1 MNIAKAYHTLGITCS
16 LGDATPEEIKTN
28 YRLGA
33 LKYHPDKCRDVD
45 AADKFREIQSAYEY
59 LTNHASSDGDDTTY
73 KTMVG
78 SFLSKLFFQGNQG
91 QGNPGVDETGWKEE
105 ICRRVVSRLVGLCES
120 KALEYI
126 EKIDRKT
133 LAKLRTCLVMYREAF
148 HLSDVLMERVDEL
161 LAKPNTG
168 ASSSSS
174 YSIVLLNPFLEDLQE
189 DNLYRITESGKT
201 FIVPLWHHE
210 LVYDNSGVD
219 FVVRCCPVLPEHME
233 IDEYNNIYVYL
244 WYRLSDVW
252 GKTQIDVPFGNRTLS
267 FWPKQL
273 CVCAEPQQIR
283 FPREGIARVNPTN
296 PVDNSVR
303 KDVVLV
309 VHLTGL

>member
-16 LGDATPEEIKTN
+16 PGDATPEEIKTQ

-33 LKYHPDKCRDVD
+33 LKYHPDKCRDAD
-45 AADKFREIQSAYEY
+45 AADKFREIQEAYEY
-59 LTNHASSDGDDTTY
+59 LTKQTSANADGGDNTY

-78 SFLSKLFFQGNQG
+78 SFLSKLFFQANS
-91 QGNPGVDETGWKEE
+91 GVSAEDGWKEE
-105 ICRRVVSRLVGLCES
+105 ICRLVVSRLVGLCES

-133 LAKLRTCLVMYREAF
+133 LAKLQTFLVMYREAL
-148 HLSDVLMERVDEL
+148 HLSDTLIARVDEL
-161 LAKPNTG
+161 LAKPPAETLV
-168 ASSSSS
+168 
-174 YSIVLLNPFLEDLQE
+174 ILLNPFLEDLQE

-244 WYRLSDVW
+244 SYRVSELW
-252 GKTQIDVPFGNRTLS
+252 GKNEIEVPFGKRVLY

-273 CVCAEPQQIR
+273 SVSTQPQQIR
-283 FPREGIARVNPTN
+283 FPREGIASVNLAN

-309 VHLTGL
+309 IQLTGI

>member
-1 MNIAKAYHTLGITCS
+1 MNTAKAYHILGIVCPP
-16 LGDATPEEIKTN
+16 GNATPDEIKTN

-33 LKYHPDKCRDVD
+33 LKYHPDKCRDPD
-45 AADKFREIQSAYEY
+45 AADKFREIQAAYEY
-59 LTNHASSDGDDTTY
+59 LTNNTSSDGDGDGDEANY

-78 SFLSKLFFQGNQG
+78 SFLSKLFFHGNSG
-91 QGNPGVDETGWKEE
+91 EDAGWKEE
-105 ICRRVVSRLVGLCES
+105 ICRLVVSRLVGLCEA

-133 LAKLRTCLVMYREAF
+133 LAKLHTCLVMYREVF
-148 HLSDVLMERVDEL
+148 HLSDVLIARVDEL
-161 LAKPNTG
+161 LKETDTKPS
-168 ASSSSS
+168 AECV
-174 YSIVLLNPFLEDLQE
+174 VLLNPFLEDLQE

-244 WYRLSDVW
+244 RYRVSEVW
-252 GKTQIDVPFGNRTLS
+252 GKDRIQVPFGKRSLV
-267 FWPKQL
+267 FWPRQL

-283 FPREGIARVNPTN
+283 FPKEGIARINPVH

-309 VHLTGL
+309 IQLTGL

>member
-1 MNIAKAYHTLGITCS
+1 MNIAKAYSILGIKSPIGT
-16 LGDATPEEIKTN
+16 ATPEEIKTN

-33 LKYHPDKCRDVD
+33 LKYHPDKCHEAD
-45 AADKFREIQSAYEY
+45 AADKFREIKTAYEY
-59 LTNHASSDGDDTTY
+59 LTENPVDSGDVSDTY
-73 KTMVG
+73 KTMVS
-78 SFLSKLFFQGNQG
+78 SFLSKLFFQGNPG
-91 QGNPGVDETGWKEE
+91 QGNPGLDETGWKEE
-105 ICRRVVSRLVGLCES
+105 ICRLVVSRLVGLCES
-120 KALEYI
+120 NALEYI

-161 LAKPNTG
+161 LATSNT
-168 ASSSSS
+168 STSC
-174 YSIVLLNPFLEDLQE
+174 YSVVLLNPFLEDLQE

-252 GKTQIDVPFGNRTLS
+252 GKTQIDVPFGNRSLS

-273 CVCAEPQQIR
+273 SVSPEPQQIR
-283 FPREGIARVNPTN
+283 FPREGIARVNQTN
-296 PVDNSVR
+296 AFDNTVR

-309 VHLTGL
+309 IQLTGL

>member
-1 MNIAKAYHTLGITCS
+1 MNVAKAYHVLGISCDPGT
-16 LGDATPEEIKTN
+16 ATPEEIKTN

-33 LKYHPDKCRDVD
+33 LKYHPDKCRDPD
-45 AADKFREIQSAYEY
+45 AAEKFREIQTAYEY
-59 LTNHASSDGDDTTY
+59 LTENPADSGDETTY

-78 SFLSKLFFQGNQG
+78 SFLSKLFFQGNAG
-91 QGNPGVDETGWKEE
+91 DDAGWKEE
-105 ICRRVVSRLVGLCES
+105 ICRLVVSRLVGLCEA

-133 LAKLRTCLVMYREAF
+133 LAKLRTCLVMYREVF
-148 HLSDVLMERVDEL
+148 HLSDILIARVDEL
-161 LAKPNTG
+161 LAEPDTPRT
-168 ASSSSS
+168 A
-174 YSIVLLNPFLEDLQE
+174 YCVVLLNPFLEDLQE

-233 IDEYNNIYVYL
+233 IDEHNNTYVYL
-244 WYRLSDVW
+244 QYRISDVW
-252 GKTQIDVPFGNRTLS
+252 GKERIDVPFGNRTLT

-273 CVCAEPQQIR
+273 AVSPEPQQIR
-283 FPREGIARVNPTN
+283 FPREGIARMDPVNPVN
-296 PVDNSVR
+296 NSVR

-309 VHLTGL
+309 IQLTGL